1 MIEELEKQGWIYGDL
16 PKLNR
21 ENFDK
26 FLDIVGENN
35 IKWLTL
41 AQYPTNFGKWNNKVE
56 LFRGQYML
64 SPEGKERIRT
74 WLESLP

>member
-1 MIEELEKQGWIYGDL
+1 MVEELEKQGWTYGDL

-21 ENFDK
+21 ESFDL
-26 FLDIVGENN
+26 FLEIVGESN

-41 AQYPTNFGKWNNKVE
+41 AQYPTNFGKNEIE

-64 SPEGKERIRT
+64 SPEGKERVKT